1 MCSWLRP
8 KTRRALAKPRC
19 WTCWISAPFSLG
31 LVIQQ
36 VFDNGSIYNP
46 AVRDIT
52 EETAFP
58 LPGGCPQCSQ
68 PMPADWLPDCCIC
81 TPFCHQWV
89 QVGPGFVC
97 GDWLHLP
104 TCWKGQGLLGWS
116 ICILWLLPPP
126 QPRPRLKQRKSQ
138 RSPTRIWDSVSLTNH
153 QKAANP
159 ASIIC
164 EMRK

>member
-1 MCSWLRP
+1 MLNICPLLLGAGHPAGFWQWEHLQPCSAWHHRGN
-8 KTRRALAKPRC
+8 
-19 WTCWISAPFSLG
+19 S
-31 LVIQQ
+31 
-36 VFDNGSIYNP
+36 
-46 AVRDIT
+46 
-52 EETAFP
+52 AFP